1 MFFNIRYR
9 SKDGRISHLEIEA
22 ENKAALWPELKR
34 LGINAISISEGK
46 VPAKKKGGSAS
57 SQSRGMNLL
66 KYALIIIP
74 IIAVG
79 LYFFINPKMSEQN
92 TDKLIKSVENK
103 DTIKVKKAKAV
114 TTASK
119 ETRPSTKD
127 NSGSALPSQNLKAVK
142 EPQSENKDDFTN
154 AVEEVKKP
162 KKKVV
167 FTNPMDQ
174 LMAMVMPREP
184 GDAVPP
190 VPISDDMEF
199 TPEQEKQMFERLTA
213 EDDDS
218 EAILERKELVQAMRN
233 EYAELKTK
241 HGWKFVDYIKALEA
255 KARLDNEVLS
265 ESVTIHE
272 TIFNDPNISDE
283 QYLKT
288 LEKINK
294 ILAERGIKEI
304 SVPTDEENEQQ
315 TNPKENK

>member
-22 ENKAALWPELKR
+22 ENKAAVWPELKR

-46 VPAKKKGGSAS
+46 ASAKEKGGSAS
-57 SQSRGMNLL
+57 SQSLRMSLF
-66 KYALIIIP
+66 KYALVIVP

-79 LYFFINPKMSEQN
+79 LYFLINLQKSEQD
-92 TDKLIKSVENK
+92 TAQLIKSEESKPTVK
-103 DTIKVKKAKAV
+103 IKKTKSPP
-114 TTASK
+114 TTSK
-119 ETRPSTKD
+119 EPKPSTKD
-127 NSGSALPSQNLKAVK
+127 NPRSALPPQNLKAIK
-142 EPQSENKDDFTN
+142 ELQSENKDDSTN

-255 KARLDNEVLS
+255 KARLDNEVLT

-288 LEKINK
+288 LGKINK
-294 ILAERGIKEI
+294 VLAERGIKEI
-304 SVPTDEENEQQ
+304 SVPTEEENEQP
-315 TNPKENK
+315 TNHKENK

>member
-1 MFFNIRYR
+1 MLVAWLLLAYTEFEGAVARVLLARAQY
-9 SKDGRISHLEIEA
+9 GRRPLGLVGRVGILLRLEA
-22 ENKAALWPELKR
+22 DTHAL
-34 LGINAISISEGK
+34 
-46 VPAKKKGGSAS
+46 V
-57 SQSRGMNLL
+57 
-66 KYALIIIP
+66 
-74 IIAVG
+74 VG